1 MRDHPTKRPENKA
14 PQGRPQSKFWRLP
27 HKQRQFVRHFLACDL
42 DEVEAARRANI
53 ANPDKAGPR
62 MLKSKRVT
70 EAIEE
75 QGRDLNLMSA
85 VGPEEVRRRLSLLA
99 RDETHPSH
107 FKALDS
113 LARIH
118 GLYVDKV
125 TVNVSRTEVL
135 ANIDELLGQLEQK
148 PKGEIVEAQYTTEG
162 SNTVPQ
168 LVESTP

>member
-1 MRDHPTKRPENKA
+1 M
-14 PQGRPQSKFWRLP
+14 Q
-27 HKQRQFVRHFLACDL
+27 
-42 DEVEAARRANI
+42 
-53 ANPDKAGPR
+53 
-62 MLKSKRVT
+62 

-118 GLYVDKV
+118 GLYVDKL
-125 TVNVSRTEVL
+125 TVEVSRTEIL
-135 ANIDELLGQLEQK
+135 GKIDELLEQGT
-148 PKGEIVEAQYTTEG
+148 KGEIVDAEYTKPL
-162 SNTVPQ
+162 PQ
-168 LVESTP
+168 LVEST